1 MPQITI
7 NLSDSVMTKVQH
19 EAQQLGIPVEEWM
32 QTMIEDVLDDDT
44 PDEEILANFRTGMKE
59 ALSGQTMDWDETMNL
74 LRQEFASHA
83 NED

>member
-1 MPQITI
+1 
-7 NLSDSVMTKVQH
+7 
-19 EAQQLGIPVEEWM
+19 
-32 QTMIEDVLDDDT
+32 
-44 PDEEILANFRTGMKE
+44 MKE